1 MIGFYAGEH
10 NYKESI
16 KHRYRGLAI
25 RLIRKEILI
34 IGLLVGS
41 ERSLLADS
49 EGNALTANSV
59 FDSEETHMESSISD
73 SEENTDYKL
82 DIWIGI

>member
-1 MIGFYAGEH
+1 M
-10 NYKESI
+10 
-16 KHRYRGLAI
+16 
-25 RLIRKEILI
+25 
-34 IGLLVGS
+34 LVGS

-59 FDSEETHMESSISD
+59 FDSEDMESSISD